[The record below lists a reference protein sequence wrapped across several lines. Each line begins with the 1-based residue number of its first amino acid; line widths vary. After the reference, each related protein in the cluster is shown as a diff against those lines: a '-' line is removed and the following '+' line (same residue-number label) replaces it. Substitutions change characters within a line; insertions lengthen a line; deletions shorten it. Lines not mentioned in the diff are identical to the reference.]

1 MTQLHLEILDPE
13 RLKTFLKLKE
23 WKKEGVLAGGTA
35 IALQLKHR
43 YSYDFDI
50 FFQKPIAKKYFN
62 RAKTVFSVKEKIVD
76 TIDQLTFLTKNGV
89 KITFLYYNFLPLHP
103 KIKTESLPLFHPKDL
118 ASDKAATIGRRG
130 MWRDYFDLFILLK
143 NGVINFEALLK
154 ETAKRLGVDFSEKLF
169 LEQLVYYG
177 DITNFNIDF
186 ISKEYKPD
194 EIQRFFKKI
203 TNNYIKSKIF

>member
-1 MTQLHLEILDPE
+1 MIQPRLEILGPE
-13 RLKTFLKLKE
+13 RLKTFLTLKE
-23 WKKEGVLAGGTA
+23 WKREGVLGGGTA

-50 FFQKPIAKKYFN
+50 FFKKPIVKKYFN
-62 RAKTVFSVKEKIVD
+62 KAKTIFNIKKKLVD
-76 TIDQLTFLTKNGV
+76 TIDQLTFLTKDEV

-103 KIKTESLPLFHPKDL
+103 KIKTNSLPLFNLKDL

-143 NGVINFEALLK
+143 SGAVSFETLLG
-154 ETAKRLGVDFSEKLF
+154 ETAKRFGVDFSEKLF

-177 DITNFNIDF
+177 DIANFNIDF

-203 TNNYIKSKIF
+203 TSNYIKSKIF